1 MRPVRLSVGAQADSA
16 VIPMD
21 IYQDPFNVSIGVVLS
36 AGASLTYSVQHTFD
50 DVFAKDFNPATATW
64 FTNSGLSAKTTSLDG
79 NYTLPVTGIRLSVT
93 VYASGTATMTV
104 IQAGMPGR

>member
-1 MRPVRLSVGAQADSA
+1 MRPIRVTVNSQAASA
-16 VIPMD
+16 VIPLD
-21 IYQDPFNVSIGVVLS
+21 TYQDPFNVSIGVVLS

-50 DVFAKDFNPATATW
+50 DVYANNFDPATATW

-79 NYTLPVTGIRLSVT
+79 NYAFPITAVRLNVTTYS
-93 VYASGTATMTV
+93 SGSATMTV

>member
-1 MRPVRLSVGAQADSA
+1 MRPIRVTVGAQAVSSVVPLDT
-16 VIPMD
+16 
-21 IYQDPFNVSIGVVLS
+21 YQNPFNVSIGVALS

-50 DVFAKDFNPATATW
+50 DVQAPGFDPSTATW

-79 NYTLPVTGIRLSVT
+79 NYTLPVTALRLNVT
-93 VYASGTATMTV
+93 SYSGGTATMTV

>member
-1 MRPVRLSVGAQADSA
+1 MRPIRVTVGSQAASS
-16 VIPMD
+16 VIPLDM
-21 IYQDPFNVSIGVVLS
+21 YKDPFNVSIGVSLS

-50 DVFAKDFNPATATW
+50 DVNAPGFDPTTATW

-79 NYTLPVTGIRLSVT
+79 NYAFPVTAVRLNVT
-93 VYASGTATMTV
+93 TYVSGTATMTV